1 MAMFQTKVG
10 TVTGI
15 LSEHL
20 SNNIQVE
27 LKRKLMRHVEEEID
41 EIVKQVTY
49 DLVDKIDAHMEID
62 GDIKVNILLKDT
74 LK

>member
-10 TVTGI
+10 TVTDI

-27 LKRKLMRHVEEEID
+27 LKRKLMRHVEEESN

-49 DLVDKIDAHMEID
+49 DLVDKIDAHLEID
-62 GDIKVNILLKDT
+62 GDIKVNILIKDT

>member
-10 TVTGI
+10 TVTDI

-27 LKRKLMRHVEEEID
+27 LKRKLMRHVAEEID

-49 DLVDKIDAHMEID
+49 DLVDKIDAHLEID